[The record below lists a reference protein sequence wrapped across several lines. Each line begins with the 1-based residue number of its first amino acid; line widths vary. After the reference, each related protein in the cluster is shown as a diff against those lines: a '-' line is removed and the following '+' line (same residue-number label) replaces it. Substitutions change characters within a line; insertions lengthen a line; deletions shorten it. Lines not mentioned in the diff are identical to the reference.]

1 MSKPIA
7 NTFTASVALRNL
19 MADMCGD
26 EQNNILPPFF
36 AMRASLLA
44 LRGNAAGLLELHNE
58 MSLAGWSHFTAGDM
72 AGAETFKNACVYCKA
87 LHDAIDA

>member
-7 NTFTASVALRNL
+7 HTFTVQVTVRNL

-26 EQNNILPPFF
+26 EQNNRLPPFF

-44 LRGNAAGLLELHNE
+44 LRADYEGLLNLHNE
-58 MSLAGWSHFTAGDM
+58 LSLAGWSHFTAGDM
-72 AGAETFKNACVYCKA
+72 AGAETFKNACTYCMA
-87 LHDAIDA
+87 LHNATI